1 MKKVVNRTIKMGVVL
16 LLVLLLTAVAL
27 PYGSDAHS
35 VTSALGTSAHKDLH
49 EALSVACMHRGKGY
63 EVSLAI
69 DEGR

>member
-1 MKKVVNRTIKMGVVL
+1 MGASVL
-16 LLVLLLTAVAL
+16 LLVLLTAVAL
-27 PYGSDAHS
+27 PYGTDAHS

-49 EALSVACMHRGKGY
+49 EALGVACMHRGKGY